1 MKFKKMLIGAAVLL
15 AAGGLLFS
23 IQAFRNPVANAATG
37 IVKSPQTAVLCGG
50 AGLGRAYGS
59 MISAVSKLIG
69 LDQAEIR
76 KQRQEG
82 KSLAQIAESKGVS
95 EDKLVKSIIEQRKV
109 QLDKKVA
116 DGTITK
122 EQEQYC
128 LDNMEKRIKSKVE
141 RTTTG
146 PADGSRRRGGGR
158 GQYGGFG
165 GGPGLGIGRGES
177 I

>member
-1 MKFKKMLIGAAVLL
+1 MKLKKLFIGAAVLL

-23 IQAFRNPVANAATG
+23 FQAFKNPVANAATNL
-37 IVKSPQTAVLCGG
+37 VKPVQTAGFCGG
-50 AGLGRAYGS
+50 AGLGRAYGN

-69 LDQAEIR
+69 LDTAEIR
-76 KQRQEG
+76 AQRQGG
-82 KSLAQIAESKGVS
+82 KSLAQIAESKGIS
-95 EDKLVKSIIEQRKV
+95 EEKLVNSILEQRKA
-109 QLDKKVA
+109 QMDKGVA

-122 EQEQYC
+122 DQAQFC

-146 PADGSRRRGGGR
+146 PANGSRRRGGGR
-158 GQYGGFG
+158 GQNGGSRG
-165 GGPGLGIGRGES
+165 GLELGIGQGES